1 MPLVLNQLKRVDTK
15 QICASV
21 GQCSD
26 DQDATALKFE
36 SVSDGNTSMHG
47 KYSVYKKKRKLDV
60 PVDIKSH
67 LKDKHLKL
75 AGHLDWTVTY
85 Q

>member
-1 MPLVLNQLKRVDTK
+1 MLNQLKRVDTK

-26 DQDATALKFE
+26 DQDTTALKFE

-60 PVDIKSH
+60 HVLVDNKSH

-75 AGHLDWTVTY
+75 TCHLDWTVTY